1 MSSDSSSVAG
11 KATNGAR
18 TILGVSGLV
27 ALIAG
32 ILVLVWPGHTAT
44 LLVWILAI
52 YAVVAGLVYL
62 GIGIFSK
69 TMGGWKRVGHIVLG
83 VLYVI
88 AGIIAFV
95 NTQQTKIW
103 LAVFI
108 AIFVGIMW
116 IIEGIVTLTNLGAS
130 PSRGWSIFFGILSI
144 VAGIILLSSPL
155 WGALILAVFVWLY
168 VGISLVV
175 LGIVQIVRAFRFS
188 IPEAETL

>member
-1 MSSDSSSVAG
+1 MTPDSSSIAG

-32 ILVLVWPGHTAT
+32 IFVLVWPGHAAT

-52 YAVVAGLVYL
+52 YAIVAGLVYV
-62 GIGIFSK
+62 GVGVFSK
-69 TMGGWKRVGHIVLG
+69 AMGGWKRVGHIVLG
-83 VLYVI
+83 VLYII
-88 AGIIAFV
+88 AGIIAFA
-95 NTQQTKIW
+95 NTLQTKIW

-116 IIEGIVTLTNLGAS
+116 IIEGVVTLTNLGAS
-130 PSRGWSIFFGILSI
+130 ASRGWSIFFGILSI
-144 VAGIILLSSPL
+144 IAGIILLSSPL
-155 WGALILAVFVWLY
+155 WAALFLAVFVWLY

-188 IPEAETL
+188 ITATA